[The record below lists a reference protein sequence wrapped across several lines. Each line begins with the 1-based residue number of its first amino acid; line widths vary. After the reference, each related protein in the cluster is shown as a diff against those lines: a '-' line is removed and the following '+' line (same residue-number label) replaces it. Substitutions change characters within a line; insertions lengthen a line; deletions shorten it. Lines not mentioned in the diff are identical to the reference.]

1 MGEWQQARTEN
12 GSIRAGVDQEIV
24 F

>member
-1 MGEWQQARTEN
+1 MGEWPQARTEN